1 MVLDCLGEADINEQL
16 LADAHRPSGLLSP
29 KATVPEEFWGHGLL
43 APERDHA
50 LGEILASVAEAA
62 VDVRANFLRKKKRFP
77 RLLPEARH
85 DLQTSTTTL
94 AKSLLWTSKLLSV
107 KAPELYVLD
116 EVPGELSAAPSDTP
130 SALVSKSLAR
140 GLSLAQLAFLWG
152 RHLTLFRT
160 EYYVAVL
167 YPSVDEL
174 VTLVSAALVL
184 GECPRASEQA
194 ASADVKKLAK
204 ELKKKLH
211 PGSFGRLCAASA
223 AFNPAALEGRVRAWL
238 RAVELTAGRAG
249 LLACG
254 DVAVA
259 AELVRRHPVVGQ
271 TAQEDQVSDLLC
283 FSVSD
288 EYAKLRGRLGVAI
301 A

>member
-1 MVLDCLGEADINEQL
+1 E
-16 LADAHRPSGLLSP
+16 LA
-29 KATVPEEFWGHGLL
+29 
-43 APERDHA
+43 
-50 LGEILASVAEAA
+50 EILAAVADAA
-62 VDVRANFLRKKKRFP
+62 VEVQASFLRKKKRLP
-77 RLLPEARH
+77 KLTPEARH
-85 DLQTSTTTL
+85 DLNTSTTTL

-116 EVPGELSAAPSDTP
+116 EVPGDLSAAPSDTP

-152 RHLTLFRT
+152 RHLTLFRS
-160 EYYVAVL
+160 EHYVAVL

-174 VTLVSAALVL
+174 VTLVYAALVA
-184 GECPRASEQA
+184 GECPAYGEQA
-194 ASADVKKLAK
+194 ASSEVRKLAR
-204 ELKKKLH
+204 ELRKKLH
-211 PGSFGRLCAASA
+211 PGSYARLAAACAAFSPGRL
-223 AFNPAALEGRVRAWL
+223 EERVCSWL
-238 RAVELTAGRAG
+238 RAVELTRGRAG

-259 AELVRRHPVVGQ
+259 LELVRRHPVVGQ
-271 TAQEDQVSDLLC
+271 TPQEDQVSDLLW